1 MVSSPLALIFSKI
14 AKHWQAIAIAI
25 LLVFSV
31 FSARNISA
39 YKAAIEAQAVNHK
52 EDVRILRMFHQM
64 EIEEQNRIIE
74 EFEVKMETLLKE
86 NEEAVKDLEKR
97 KTTNIS
103 KNIKDFSENPSEIVN
118 SIEELWGF
126 THVQ

>member
-1 MVSSPLALIFSKI
+1 MVSSPLALVLSKI
-14 AKHWQAIAIAI
+14 AKHWQPITIAV

-31 FSARNISA
+31 FSARNVSA
-39 YKAAIEAQAVNHK
+39 YKAAIAAQAANHK

-74 EFEVKMETLLKE
+74 EFAIKMETLLRE
-86 NEEAVKDLEKR
+86 NEEAVKDLKKR

-103 KNIKDFSENPSEIVN
+103 KNIKDFNENPSEIVN

>member
-1 MVSSPLALIFSKI
+1 
-14 AKHWQAIAIAI
+14 
-25 LLVFSV
+25 
-31 FSARNISA
+31 
-39 YKAAIEAQAVNHK
+39 
-52 EDVRILRMFHQM
+52 MFHQR
-64 EIEEQNRIIE
+64 EIDEQNRIIQ
-74 EFEVKMETLLKE
+74 EFEEKMETLLKE

-103 KNIKDFSENPSEIVN
+103 KNIKDFNEKPSEIVN

>member
-1 MVSSPLALIFSKI
+1 MVKSPLALIFSKI
-14 AKHWQAIAIAI
+14 SKHWQPITIAV

-31 FSARNISA
+31 FSARNINA
-39 YKAAIEAQAVNHK
+39 YKAAIEAQAINHK

-74 EFEVKMETLLKE
+74 EFETQMEILLRE
-86 NEEAVKDLEKR
+86 NEEAVKDLERR
-97 KTTNIS
+97 KASNVS
-103 KNIKDFSENPSEIVN
+103 KNIKDFNENPSEIVS